1 MAINLMKKI
10 YIKVNKKIIINCCL
24 IVIFLAFNQV
34 YARVSNRP
42 KACASNI
49 RVIQGAVEMYNMDAA
64 TMMRTLDMDKLIKG
78 NYLKER
84 PSHPESSCEYSNVGN
99 LDGKGF
105 VICKY
110 HGDVDQIIE
119 CEFYKD
125 DEFHQY
131 RKIPQN
137 ATEEDLK
144 KANIPEIIK
153 ERDRFREKRDIILK
167 EKAEKKAKQ
176 KLIELY
182 VPLIAVVLTLIVG
195 VIIDISNYIKNR

>member
-1 MAINLMKKI
+1 MLFVCK
-10 YIKVNKKIIINCCL
+10 Y
-24 IVIFLAFNQV
+24 AFAYRASV
-34 YARVSNRP
+34 RDKS
-42 KACASNI
+42 CFSNI
-49 RVIQGAVEMYNMDAA
+49 RVIQGAIEMYNMDISDRIEHIEPD
-64 TMMRTLDMDKLIKG
+64 TINRLVKG
-78 NYLKER
+78 KYLKTE
-84 PSHPESSCEYSNVGN
+84 PSKPETTCEYKSIGD
-99 LDGKGF
+99 LTEGGF
-105 VICKY
+105 VFCTY
-110 HGDVDQIIE
+110 HGDPEQIIE
-119 CEFYKD
+119 CEYYKN

-195 VIIDISNYIKNR
+195 VIIDISNYIKSKKRTKKER